1 MSYGLRN
8 TIILLVTLLVI
19 VSIGFSFSYFY
30 LDKQIVKL
38 EGEVKS
44 KQTDFNSKQT
54 INQQFDQLNSKYEVA
69 LEVMSNYD
77 KVLYPSSKPDD
88 VYDFLSS
95 VDQLGGNKLT
105 FDFTFTDSLPNSEYG
120 IINSS
125 LTGFGSYESLTN
137 FVNRIE
143 NSQLLNKVNG
153 LIISPAPQEDDLNLV
168 NFTFDME
175 SYYEKV
181 TVLDTVNS
189 GSFEIKMNEDVST
202 YNPLYPLVQEK
213 VQPNVDNLPDARS
226 SKLIG
231 ITENRIFIKTQDGR
245 ITSLKV
251 NDRVYLGYLSRIN
264 PDNKSATFNLNLGGI
279 QEVVT
284 LEVQR

>member
-19 VSIGFSFSYFY
+19 VGIGFSFSYFY

-44 KQTDFNSKQT
+44 KQTDFNSKQS
-54 INQQFDQLNSKYEVA
+54 INQQFDQLNSKYEIA

-105 FDFTFTDSLPNSEYG
+105 FDFTFTDSIPNSDYG

-125 LTGFGSYESLTN
+125 LTGFGTYESLTN

-153 LIISPAPQEDDLNLV
+153 LIISPAPQEDDFNLV

-181 TVLDTVNS
+181 TVLDTVDS
-189 GSFEIKMNEDVST
+189 GTFEISMNDEIST
-202 YNPLYPLVQEK
+202 YNPLYPLIQEK
-213 VQPNVDNLPDARS
+213 VQPNIDNLPDARS

-231 ITENRIFIKTQDGR
+231 ITKNRIFIKTQDGR

-264 PDNKSATFNLNLGGI
+264 PENKSATFNLNLGGI

>member
-19 VSIGFSFSYFY
+19 MGIGFSFSYFY

-38 EGEVKS
+38 EGELKS

-54 INQQFDQLNSKYEVA
+54 INQQFEDLNSKYEIA

-95 VDQLGGNKLT
+95 VDQLGGNNLT
-105 FDFTFTDSLPNSEYG
+105 FDFTFTDSVPNSDYG

-125 LTGFGSYESLTN
+125 LTGFGSYKSLTE

-153 LIISPAPQEDDLNLV
+153 LIISPAPQEDDFNMV

-175 SYYEKV
+175 SYYEKGS
-181 TVLDTVNS
+181 VLDTVDS
-189 GSFEIKMNEDVST
+189 GSFKIKMNETIST
-202 YNPLYPLVQEK
+202 YNPLYPLIQEK